1 MSKLFDDEIED
12 EIVLAEAVLFM
23 CRTYCRMRGKDFS
36 RNLMATEFNNLG
48 KALRST
54 VAVKADSKTYA
65 DKHKHKKNSKSKSK
79 NKEDETNEEE
89 EAYVIHYPTK

>member
-36 RNLMATEFNNLG
+36 RNLMATEFNNHG

-65 DKHKHKKNSKSKSK
+65 DKHKHKKNSSKSK